1 MTRTREALVGLVIV
15 AALVLAVAGTLWL
28 QGADLSG
35 DRREIEAV
43 FFQVGQIMPGNGVKL
58 RGVQVGRVEEIIVE
72 PSGELVRVRLE
83 IDQDVALPEDPVV
96 ILSPES
102 FFGDWQAEIL
112 ARDAF
117 PFGTY
122 PTPTEDGTL
131 PGHALPDISQLT
143 ATAMRISDNLGVLTD
158 RFGIAFSDETAQDI
172 ASLIS
177 NVENVTNR
185 LSDLIEQQAVSF
197 TEVTDGVQ
205 EATVEIGS
213 AAEQVR
219 TTFADVSGILAR
231 AEVDSTLAN
240 LAVVSSNLRDLSTE
254 LSGTNVEVRELA
266 ARIDS
271 TFHRAQT
278 ILTSIES
285 GEGTVGR
292 LLQDTSMAAE
302 LENTLTQLAT
312 LLQDIRENPNRY
324 VRLSIF

>member
-1 MTRTREALVGLVIV
+1 MSATREALVGLVIV
-15 AALVLAVAGTLWL
+15 AALVLTTLGTLWL
-28 QGADLSG
+28 QGADWRG
-35 DRREIEAV
+35 DRQELEAV
-43 FFQVGQIMPGNGVKL
+43 FFQVGQITPGNGVKM
-58 RGVQVGRVEEIIVE
+58 RGVQVGRVSEIIVE
-72 PSGELVRVRLE
+72 SSGELVRVRLE
-83 IDQDVALPEDPVV
+83 IEDAVTLPADPVV
-96 ILSPES
+96 LLSPES
-102 FFGDWQAEIL
+102 LFGDWQAEIIP
-112 ARDAF
+112 RESF
-117 PFGTY
+117 PYVDY
-122 PTPTEDGTL
+122 PIPADPGTL

-143 ATAMRISDNLGVLTD
+143 AAAQRISDNLGVLTD
-158 RFGIAFSDETAQDI
+158 RFGIAFSEETARDI
-172 ASLIS
+172 ASLIG
-177 NVENVTNR
+177 NVENVTTR
-185 LSDLIEQQAVSF
+185 LSDLVEQQAVSF

-240 LAVVSSNLRDLSTE
+240 LAVVSSNLRELSAE

-292 LLQDTSMAAE
+292 LLSDTSMAAE
-302 LENTLTQLAT
+302 LESTLTELAA

>member
-1 MTRTREALVGLVIV
+1 VSRTREAVVGLVIV
-15 AALVLAVAGTLWL
+15 AALVLTAAGTLWL
-28 QGADLSG
+28 QGTTFGG
-35 DRREIEAV
+35 DRRDLEAV

-58 RGVQVGRVEEIIVE
+58 RGVQVGRVDEIVVE
-72 PSGELVRVRLE
+72 PGGQLVRIRLE
-83 IDQDVALPEDPVV
+83 IDQAVTLPEDPVV

-112 ARDAF
+112 ARESF
-117 PFGTY
+117 PFATY
-122 PTPTEDGTL
+122 PVPAEDGTL

-143 ATAMRISDNLGVLTD
+143 ATAQRISDNLGVLTD
-158 RFGIAFSDETAQDI
+158 RFGIAFSEETARDI

-177 NVENVTNR
+177 NVENVTTR
-185 LSDLIEQQAVSF
+185 LSDLVEQQAVSF
-197 TEVTDGVQ
+197 AEVTDGVQ
-205 EATVEIGS
+205 QATVEIGS

-231 AEVDSTLAN
+231 AEIDSTLAN
-240 LAVVSSNLRDLSTE
+240 LAVVSSNLRSLSSE

-292 LLQDTSMAAE
+292 LLSDTSMAAE
-302 LENTLTQLAT
+302 LENTLTELAA